1 MKAMKKRSRKP
12 VRVRGATSHTH
23 IDGCFNPASLLEV
36 VREAVLLE
44 VGREAELGGHA
55 IKCAGGERGG
65 NCTVSTFDGARAFRL
80 GDERVRKR
88 LVPPGASYFTE
99 KVCATITCCYLD
111 LLIAAWPPYRR
122 HPPQMLASCWVLPP
136 PTAPKIAISHQRSG
150 VHLPTL

>member
-1 MKAMKKRSRKP
+1 MKKRSRTP

-88 LVPPGASYFTE
+88 LVPP
-99 KVCATITCCYLD
+99 
-111 LLIAAWPPYRR
+111 
-122 HPPQMLASCWVLPP
+122 VLPILQRRY
-136 PTAPKIAISHQRSG
+136 ARRSRVAILTSSLQHG
-150 VHLPTL
+150 LPTVATRLRCWRVAGSFPLQQLRRSPSATNDPECTCRRSD